1 MLPQISEEEVAAAQ
15 QAAASEEKG
24 RAPWSA
30 EEDATLI
37 EGVRRHG
44 CKWRVIVASL
54 PGRSGSMAR
63 NRYNRLQREGIA
75 AVERRLWSSEADAHQ
90 PPAPAEDKND
100 EEAMKKPT
108 DDPTDECPILQ
119 CTILQS
125 LEDQESALNGAG
137 TSNTNS
143 TDHESSPSCSTDL
156 DDSDVLGTKD
166 DPIDLDGFYVPKK
179 PRRGKER
186 M

>member
-1 MLPQISEEEVAAAQ
+1 
-15 QAAASEEKG
+15 
-24 RAPWSA
+24 
-30 EEDATLI
+30 
-37 EGVRRHG
+37 
-44 CKWRVIVASL
+44 
-54 PGRSGSMAR
+54 
-63 NRYNRLQREGIA
+63 
-75 AVERRLWSSEADAHQ
+75 
-90 PPAPAEDKND
+90 
-100 EEAMKKPT
+100 MKKPT

-119 CTILQS
+119 CAILQS

-137 TSNTNS
+137 TSN
-143 TDHESSPSCSTDL
+143 ESSPSCSTDL

>member
-1 MLPQISEEEVAAAQ
+1 MIFLVF
-15 QAAASEEKG
+15 
-24 RAPWSA
+24 
-30 EEDATLI
+30 
-37 EGVRRHG
+37 
-44 CKWRVIVASL
+44 
-54 PGRSGSMAR
+54 
-63 NRYNRLQREGIA
+63 GITALSFAMPNDNHNNTNDTTVKDDCEA
-75 AVERRLWSSEADAHQ
+75 AVEAAVEATV
-90 PPAPAEDKND
+90 
-100 EEAMKKPT
+100 EAL
-108 DDPTDECPILQ
+108 IGR
-119 CTILQS
+119 ILQS

>member
-1 MLPQISEEEVAAAQ
+1 
-15 QAAASEEKG
+15 
-24 RAPWSA
+24 
-30 EEDATLI
+30 
-37 EGVRRHG
+37 
-44 CKWRVIVASL
+44 
-54 PGRSGSMAR
+54 MAR

-100 EEAMKKPT
+100 AEAMKKPT

-125 LEDQESALNGAG
+125 LEDQESALNGAGTSNTNSTDHDEPSPSSSTDLDNSDVAG